1 MIHCF
6 RIVFLMNP
14 RRSPAAS
21 ARMIDCLRNSREAGA
36 CIAALGILFS
46 ASTALAAAPCRNY
59 PATAA
64 RAIKPRVEALRLT
77 EREAADRQAGLD
89 TRPWPYLVGQA
100 RAVAGAIGETRA
112 LQDEDGLDRCPE
124 AVPHVRRVCA
134 SAALA
139 LAGALEEEAAGA
151 ASKISRQIY
160 GQAMVICEGFMGLA
174 PLRTALRES
183 D

>member
-1 MIHCF
+1 
-6 RIVFLMNP
+6 MNP
-14 RRSPAAS
+14 RLESGGFGACAG
-21 ARMIDCLRNSREAGA
+21 MTDCLRNRREVGA
-36 CIAALGILFS
+36 CIAALLLLFS
-46 ASTALAAAPCRNY
+46 APAALAAAPCRNY